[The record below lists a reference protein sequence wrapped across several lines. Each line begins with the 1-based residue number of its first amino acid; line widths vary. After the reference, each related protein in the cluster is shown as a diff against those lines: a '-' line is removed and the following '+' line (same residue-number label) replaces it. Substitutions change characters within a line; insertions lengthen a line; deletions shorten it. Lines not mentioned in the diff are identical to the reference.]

1 MTTNQEWALKMIPVL
16 VRWAQGTWDV
26 PHSEEAYCWY
36 NTYLIA
42 AYEINPKEK
51 KVCIEERN
59 ISWLR
64 VSFILTAIGLAFI
77 CMWFIFF
84 HILFA

>member
-1 MTTNQEWALKMIPVL
+1 MCPIAKKHTVGITL
-16 VRWAQGTWDV
+16 
-26 PHSEEAYCWY
+26 
-36 NTYLIA
+36 YLIA

>member
-1 MTTNQEWALKMIPVL
+1 MSLLLHKGKLFVYYT
-16 VRWAQGTWDV
+16 
-26 PHSEEAYCWY
+26 PHEEAYCWY
-36 NTYLIA
+36 NTYLVA
-42 AYEINPKEK
+42 AYEMNPKEK
-51 KVCIEERN
+51 KVCIKKRN

-64 VSFILTAIGLAFI
+64 VSFILTAIGPAFI